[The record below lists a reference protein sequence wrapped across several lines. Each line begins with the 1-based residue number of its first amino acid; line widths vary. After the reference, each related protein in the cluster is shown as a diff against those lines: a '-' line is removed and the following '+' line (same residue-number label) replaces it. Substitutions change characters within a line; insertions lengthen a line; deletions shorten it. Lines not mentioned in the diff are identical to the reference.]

1 MNIQELKN
9 DGLVAQVALQFGKE
23 DYADRKKKALNK
35 FRKDADIRGFRKG
48 QAPLSLIEKMHG
60 QAALSD
66 AINELISEGLNK
78 YIQDNNL
85 TVIGEPLPNEE
96 KEAQNDWINGE
107 NFEFVFDIALAPKF
121 ELNLSADDKITYYEV
136 SATDKAFKEYKNTVL
151 KQYGKLDNCAKVVKD
166 GFIVADFVQGETRIE
181 NTYISLQ
188 TLAEEV
194 AKDLFIG
201 KKVGDTLSVIVN
213 EVFTNETDRAAML
226 KMKKEELA
234 GIDPNFTIEI
244 KETKCFV
251 AAEANQELFDQ
262 MFGAGN
268 VADEAAFDAKL
279 KERLEEENKQ
289 ESDYR
294 FMLDARQY
302 LLDKTNIQLP
312 EEFMK
317 RWLYMANEGK
327 FTMEEIE
334 KDFPLFLKDFR
345 WQSIAQRI
353 MKEQNLEVTRE
364 ALVQQ
369 ACRLAAYQFAMYGLN
384 NVPEEHLTKYAE
396 TLLANEKEGRRIY
409 EKVEENLVLDYVR
422 ATVTIEKKKATIDK
436 LRKMNE
442 E

>member
-1 MNIQELKN
+1 MNIQEIKN

-23 DYADRKKKALNK
+23 DYADKKKKSLNK
-35 FRKDADIRGFRKG
+35 FRREADIRGFRKG
-48 QAPLSLIEKMHG
+48 QAPMSLIEKMHG
-60 QAALSD
+60 HAALSD

-96 KEAQNDWINGE
+96 KESKNDWENGE
-107 NFEFVFDIALAPKF
+107 NFEFVFDIALAPQF
-121 ELNLSADDKITYYEV
+121 ELNLSADDKIPYYEV
-136 SATDKAFKEYKNTVL
+136 SATEKAFKEYKTNVL
-151 KQYGKLDNCAKVVKD
+151 KQYGQLEACETVKND
-166 GFIVADFVQGETRIE
+166 DFIIADLVQGENRIE

-188 TLAEEV
+188 TITDEA
-194 AKDLFIG
+194 AKGLFLG
-201 KKVGDTLSVIVN
+201 KKAGESLTLNVN

-226 KMKKEELA
+226 KVKKEELA
-234 GIDPNFTIEI
+234 NIDPIYNVEI
-244 KETKCFV
+244 KEVKNFV
-251 AAEANQELFDQ
+251 PAKPTQELFDQ

-279 KERLEEENKQ
+279 KERLADENKQ

-317 RWLYMANEGK
+317 RWLFYVNDGK

-364 ALVQQ
+364 ALVEQ
-369 ACRLAAYQFAMYGLN
+369 ASRLAAYQFAMYGLN

-442 E
+442 

>member
-1 MNIQELKN
+1 MNIQEIKN

-23 DYADRKKKALNK
+23 DYADKKKKSLNK
-35 FRKDADIRGFRKG
+35 FRREADIRGFRKG
-48 QAPLSLIEKMHG
+48 QAPMSLIEKMHG
-60 QAALSD
+60 HAALSD

-96 KEAQNDWINGE
+96 KESKNDWENGE
-107 NFEFVFDIALAPKF
+107 NFEFVFDIALAPQF
-121 ELNLSADDKITYYEV
+121 ELNLSADDKIPYYEV
-136 SATDKAFKEYKNTVL
+136 SATEKAFKEYKTNVL
-151 KQYGKLDNCAKVVKD
+151 KQYGQLEACETVKND
-166 GFIVADFVQGETRIE
+166 DFIIADLVQGENRIE

-188 TLAEEV
+188 TITDEA
-194 AKDLFIG
+194 AKGLFLG
-201 KKVGDTLSVIVN
+201 KKAGESLTLNVN

-226 KMKKEELA
+226 KVKKEELA
-234 GIDPNFTIEI
+234 NIDPIYNVEI
-244 KETKCFV
+244 KEVKNFV
-251 AAEANQELFDQ
+251 PAKPTQELFDQ

-268 VADEAAFDAKL
+268 VADEAAFDEKL
-279 KERLEEENKQ
+279 KERLADENKQ

-317 RWLYMANEGK
+317 RWLFYVNDGK

-364 ALVQQ
+364 ALVEQ
-369 ACRLAAYQFAMYGLN
+369 ASRLAAYQFAMYGLN

-442 E
+442 

>member
-9 DGLVAQVALQFGKE
+9 DGLVAQVSLQFGKE
-23 DYADRKKKALNK
+23 DYADKKKKSLNK
-35 FRKDADIRGFRKG
+35 FRREADIRGFRKG
-48 QAPLSLIEKMHG
+48 QAPMSLIEKMHG
-60 QAALSD
+60 HAALSD

-85 TVIGEPLPNEE
+85 SVIGEPLPNEE
-96 KEAQNDWINGE
+96 KESKNDWENGE
-107 NFEFVFDIALAPKF
+107 NFEFVFDIALAPNF
-121 ELNLSADDKITYYEV
+121 ELNLSAEDKIPYYEV
-136 SATDKAFKEYKNTVL
+136 SATDKAFKEYKNNVL
-151 KQYGKLDNCAKVVKD
+151 KQYGQLEPCDSVKKD
-166 GFIVADFVQGETRIE
+166 DFMIADLVQGENRIE

-188 TLAEEV
+188 TIAEDV

-201 KKVGDTLSVIVN
+201 KKVGDVLTLNVN
-213 EVFTNETDRAAML
+213 EVFTNEVDRAALL
-226 KMKKEELA
+226 KMKKEELE
-234 GIDPNFTIEI
+234 GIDPIYNVEI
-244 KETKCFV
+244 KEVKNFV
-251 AAEANQELFDQ
+251 PAKPTQELFDQ

-268 VADEAAFDAKL
+268 VADEAAFDEKL
-279 KERLEEENKQ
+279 KERLAEENKQ

-317 RWLYMANEGK
+317 RWLFYVNDGK

-353 MKEQNLEVTRE
+353 MKEQNLEITRE
-364 ALVQQ
+364 TLVEQ
-369 ACRLAAYQFAMYGLN
+369 AKRLAAYQFAMYGLN

-396 TLLANEKEGRRIY
+396 SLLTNEKEGRRIY
-409 EKVEENLVLDYVR
+409 EKVEENMVLDYVR
-422 ATVTIEKKKATIDK
+422 ATVTLDKKKATIDK
-436 LRKMNE
+436 LRKMND
-442 E
+442 

>member
-1 MNIQELKN
+1 MNIQEIKN

-23 DYADRKKKALNK
+23 DYADKKKKSLNK
-35 FRKDADIRGFRKG
+35 FRREADIRGFRKG
-48 QAPLSLIEKMHG
+48 QAPMSLIEKMHG
-60 QAALSD
+60 HAALSD

-96 KEAQNDWINGE
+96 KESKNDWENGE
-107 NFEFVFDIALAPKF
+107 NFEFVFDIALAPQF
-121 ELNLSADDKITYYEV
+121 ELNLSADDKIPYYEV
-136 SATDKAFKEYKNTVL
+136 SATEKAFKEYKTNVL
-151 KQYGKLDNCAKVVKD
+151 KQYGQLEACETVKND
-166 GFIVADFVQGETRIE
+166 DFIIADLVQGENRIE

-188 TLAEEV
+188 TITDQA
-194 AKDLFIG
+194 AKDLFLG
-201 KKVGDTLSVIVN
+201 KKAGESLTLNVN

-226 KMKKEELA
+226 KVKKEELA
-234 GIDPNFTIEI
+234 NIDPIYTVEI
-244 KETKCFV
+244 KEVKNFV
-251 AAEANQELFDQ
+251 PAKPTQELFDQ

-279 KERLEEENKQ
+279 KERLADENKQ

-317 RWLYMANEGK
+317 RWLFYVNDGK

-364 ALVQQ
+364 ALVEQ
-369 ACRLAAYQFAMYGLN
+369 ASRLAAYQFAMYGLN

-442 E
+442 

>member
-9 DGLVAQVALQFGKE
+9 DGLVAQVSLQFGKE
-23 DYADRKKKALNK
+23 DYADKKKKSLNK
-35 FRKDADIRGFRKG
+35 FRREADIRGFRKG
-48 QAPLSLIEKMHG
+48 QAPMSLIEKMHG
-60 QAALSD
+60 HAALSD

-85 TVIGEPLPNEE
+85 SVIGEPLPNEE
-96 KEAQNDWINGE
+96 KESKNDWENGE
-107 NFEFVFDIALAPKF
+107 NFEFVFDIALAPNF
-121 ELNLSADDKITYYEV
+121 ELNLSAEDKIPYYEV
-136 SATDKAFKEYKNTVL
+136 SATDKAFKEYKTNVL
-151 KQYGKLDNCAKVVKD
+151 KQYGQLEPCDTVKKD
-166 GFIVADFVQGETRIE
+166 DFMIADLVQGENRIE

-188 TLAEEV
+188 TIAEDV

-201 KKVGDTLSVIVN
+201 KKVGDVLTLNVN
-213 EVFTNETDRAAML
+213 EVFTNEVDRAALL
-226 KMKKEELA
+226 KMKKEELE
-234 GIDPNFTIEI
+234 GIDPIYNVEI
-244 KETKCFV
+244 KEVKNFV
-251 AAEANQELFDQ
+251 PAKPTQELFDQ

-268 VADEAAFDAKL
+268 VADEAAFDEKL
-279 KERLEEENKQ
+279 KERLAEENKQ

-317 RWLYMANEGK
+317 RWLFYVNDGK

-353 MKEQNLEVTRE
+353 MKEQNLEITRE
-364 ALVQQ
+364 TLVEQ
-369 ACRLAAYQFAMYGLN
+369 AKRLAAYQFAMYGLN

-396 TLLANEKEGRRIY
+396 SLLTNEKEGRRIY
-409 EKVEENLVLDYVR
+409 EKVEENMVLDYVR
-422 ATVTIEKKKATIDK
+422 ATVTLDKKKATIDK
-436 LRKMNE
+436 LRKMND
-442 E
+442 

>member
-1 MNIQELKN
+1 MNIQEIKN

-23 DYADRKKKALNK
+23 DYADKKKKSLNK
-35 FRKDADIRGFRKG
+35 FRREADIRGFRKG
-48 QAPLSLIEKMHG
+48 QAPMSLIEKMHG
-60 QAALSD
+60 HAALSD

-96 KEAQNDWINGE
+96 KESKNDWENGE
-107 NFEFVFDIALAPKF
+107 NFEFVFDIALAPQF
-121 ELNLSADDKITYYEV
+121 ELNLSADDKIPYYEV
-136 SATDKAFKEYKNTVL
+136 SATEKAFKEYKTNVL
-151 KQYGKLDNCAKVVKD
+151 KQYGQLEACETVKND
-166 GFIVADFVQGETRIE
+166 DFIIADLVQGENRIE

-188 TLAEEV
+188 TITDEA
-194 AKDLFIG
+194 AKGLFLG
-201 KKVGDTLSVIVN
+201 KKAGESLTLNVN

-226 KMKKEELA
+226 KVKKEELA
-234 GIDPNFTIEI
+234 NIDPIYNVEI
-244 KETKCFV
+244 KEVKNFV
-251 AAEANQELFDQ
+251 PAKPTQELFDQ

-279 KERLEEENKQ
+279 KERLADENKQ

-317 RWLYMANEGK
+317 RWLYYVNDGK

-364 ALVQQ
+364 ALVEQ
-369 ACRLAAYQFAMYGLN
+369 ASRLAAYQFAMYGLN

-442 E
+442 

>member
-1 MNIQELKN
+1 MNIQEIKN

-23 DYADRKKKALNK
+23 DYADKKKKSLNK
-35 FRKDADIRGFRKG
+35 FRREADIRGFRKG
-48 QAPLSLIEKMHG
+48 QAPMSLIEKMHG
-60 QAALSD
+60 HAALSD

-96 KEAQNDWINGE
+96 KESKNDWENGE
-107 NFEFVFDIALAPKF
+107 NFEFVFDIALAPQF
-121 ELNLSADDKITYYEV
+121 ELNLSADDKIPYYEV
-136 SATDKAFKEYKNTVL
+136 SATEKAFKEYKTNVL
-151 KQYGKLDNCAKVVKD
+151 KQYGQLEACETVKND
-166 GFIVADFVQGETRIE
+166 DFIIADLVQGENRIE

-188 TLAEEV
+188 TITDEA
-194 AKDLFIG
+194 AKGLFLG
-201 KKVGDTLSVIVN
+201 KKAGESLTLNVN

-226 KMKKEELA
+226 KVKKEELA
-234 GIDPNFTIEI
+234 NIDPIYNVEI
-244 KETKCFV
+244 KEVKNFV
-251 AAEANQELFDQ
+251 PAKPTQELFDQ

-268 VADEAAFDAKL
+268 VADEAAFDEKL
-279 KERLEEENKQ
+279 KERLADENKQ

-317 RWLYMANEGK
+317 RWLYYVNDGK
-327 FTMEEIE
+327 FTMEDIE
-334 KDFPLFLKDFR
+334 KEWDLFLKDFR

-364 ALVQQ
+364 ALVEQ
-369 ACRLAAYQFAMYGLN
+369 ASRLAAYQFAMYGLN

-442 E
+442 

>member
-1 MNIQELKN
+1 MNIQEIKN

-23 DYADRKKKALNK
+23 DYADKKKKSLNK
-35 FRKDADIRGFRKG
+35 FRREADIRGFRKG
-48 QAPLSLIEKMHG
+48 QAPMSLIEKMHG
-60 QAALSD
+60 HAALSD
-66 AINELISEGLNK
+66 VINELISEGLNK

-96 KEAQNDWINGE
+96 KESKNDWENGE
-107 NFEFVFDIALAPKF
+107 NFEFVFDIALAPQF
-121 ELNLSADDKITYYEV
+121 ELNLSADDKIPYYEV
-136 SATDKAFKEYKNTVL
+136 SATEKAFKEYKTNVL
-151 KQYGKLDNCAKVVKD
+151 KQYGQLEACETVKND
-166 GFIVADFVQGETRIE
+166 DFIIADLVQGENRIE

-188 TLAEEV
+188 TITDEA
-194 AKDLFIG
+194 AKGLFLG
-201 KKVGDTLSVIVN
+201 KKAGESLTLNVN

-226 KMKKEELA
+226 KVKKEELA
-234 GIDPNFTIEI
+234 NIDPIYNVEI
-244 KETKCFV
+244 KEVKNFV
-251 AAEANQELFDQ
+251 PAKPTQELFDQ

-268 VADEAAFDAKL
+268 VADEAAFDEKL
-279 KERLEEENKQ
+279 KERLADENKQ

-317 RWLYMANEGK
+317 RWLYYVNDGK

-364 ALVQQ
+364 ALVEQ
-369 ACRLAAYQFAMYGLN
+369 ASRLAAYQFAMYGLN

-442 E
+442 